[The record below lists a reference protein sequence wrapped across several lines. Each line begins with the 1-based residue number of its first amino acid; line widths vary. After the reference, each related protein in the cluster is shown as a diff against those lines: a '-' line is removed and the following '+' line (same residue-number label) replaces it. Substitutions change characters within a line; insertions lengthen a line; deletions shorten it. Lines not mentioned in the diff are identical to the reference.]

1 METRLEKN
9 LKSSKTNQI
18 KTYSASISQRTFQ
31 GKNQNNSQCLIVF
44 NSYVDILDTKISDI
58 LKDETKLGETFAQA
72 ALDIEMSNNER
83 LEKVDEEIAMM
94 YIQVF

>member
-1 METRLEKN
+1 MFD
-9 LKSSKTNQI
+9 
-18 KTYSASISQRTFQ
+18 SI
-31 GKNQNNSQCLIVF
+31 